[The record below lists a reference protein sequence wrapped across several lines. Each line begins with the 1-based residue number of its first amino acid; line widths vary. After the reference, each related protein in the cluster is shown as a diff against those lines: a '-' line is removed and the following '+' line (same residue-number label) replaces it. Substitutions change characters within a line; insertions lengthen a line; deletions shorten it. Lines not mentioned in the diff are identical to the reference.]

1 MKCVVK
7 ITEMLSRTII
17 VDADSPGEAEEKA
30 EQIYNN
36 ENIVLDYRDY
46 DGYEITALRP
56 VSEEDFE
63 LYDDMEGLK

>member
-7 ITEMLSRTII
+7 ITETLSRTII
-17 VDADSPGEAEEKA
+17 IDADSPREAEEKA

-46 DGYEITALRP
+46 EGYEITALRP
-56 VSEEDFE
+56 ASKEDFE
-63 LYDDMEGLK
+63 LYDDMEGLE